1 MKKRYHLK
9 RGRRAACEYDV
20 LIYRDDRLCFRGS
33 FTSPRDGRLKSED
46 VQVIRA
52 LKAGLETLEQEA

>member
-20 LIYRDDRLCFRGS
+20 LIYRDDRLCFSGS
-33 FTSPRDGRLKSED
+33 FTSPRGGRLKSED

-52 LKAGLETLEQEA
+52 IKAGLQTLEPKS